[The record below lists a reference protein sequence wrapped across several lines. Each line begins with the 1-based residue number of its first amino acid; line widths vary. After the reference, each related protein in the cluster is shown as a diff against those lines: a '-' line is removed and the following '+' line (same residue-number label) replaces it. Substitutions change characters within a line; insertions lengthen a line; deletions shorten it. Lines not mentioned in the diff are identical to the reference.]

1 MKQNKDFKL
10 RKMYTIKE
18 EMLSEGGQDAEKPLK
33 KVAAIAVIS
42 NPYVGKYQ
50 EDLGEAMAFG
60 AQLGEKLGD
69 KAVEALGEP
78 VESYGKGGI
87 VGINGEQEHAVAFI
101 TSTFGNKVREAVGGG
116 EAWLSSASKRAAAGT
131 PIDIPLAYK
140 DAIWVRS
147 HYDAME
153 VRVPDAPGPD
163 EIMIIFVVANRGRLN
178 ERLGGLK
185 KDDAIGDG
193 VK

>member
-1 MKQNKDFKL
+1 MVGKKGFQV
-10 RKMYTIKE
+10 RKMVTLKE
-18 EMLSEGGQDAEKPLK
+18 ELLSEGGQDAKKPLR
-33 KVAAIAVIS
+33 KVAAVAVIS
-42 NPYVGKYQ
+42 NPYVGEYQ
-50 EDLGEAMAFG
+50 EDLSDAVDFG
-60 AQLGEKLGD
+60 AKLGERLG
-69 KAVEALGEP
+69 KMAVEALGEP

-87 VGINGEQEHAVAFI
+87 VGINGEQEHAVALI

-116 EAWLSSASKRAAAGT
+116 KGWISSATKRAPAAT
-131 PIDIPLAYK
+131 LIDIPLAYK

-153 VRVPDAPGPD
+153 VRVSDAPAPD
-163 EIMIIFVVANRGRLN
+163 EIMTIFVVANRGRLN

-193 VK
+193 VQ